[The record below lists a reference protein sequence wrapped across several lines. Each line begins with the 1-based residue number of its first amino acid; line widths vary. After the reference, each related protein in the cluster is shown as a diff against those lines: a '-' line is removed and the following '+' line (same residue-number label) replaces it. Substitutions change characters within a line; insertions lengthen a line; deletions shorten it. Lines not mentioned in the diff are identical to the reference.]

1 MKSIGMSRENSQ
13 LLEIK
18 NVSKEFDGLRALDD
32 VSFAMSRGEILGL
45 IGPNGAGKTTLFNIV
60 SGFFRVTSGEVFFN
74 GVNIT
79 SVRDHKRPYF
89 GIARTFQNIKLF
101 PDLNVIENVL
111 VGRHPKTRSNLVDV
125 ALHLPLHKKE
135 ERECRRKVLDILEF
149 LEIGELADVR
159 AGDLAYGQQRLVE
172 LARALALEP
181 SLLLLD
187 EPAAGLNSH
196 EVEELEEKLR
206 TANASG
212 VSILCVEHNMKLI
225 MSISDN
231 IVVLNYGKKIA
242 SGSPEQIS
250 KNEIVVEAYLG
261 KGTV

>member
-1 MKSIGMSRENSQ
+1 MNAIGIRGENLR

-18 NVSKEFDGLRALDD
+18 NVTKEFDGLRALED
-32 VSFAMSRGEILGL
+32 VSLAMSKGEILGL

-60 SGFFRVTSGEVFFN
+60 SGTYPVTSGEVFFN

-79 SVRDHKRPYF
+79 SVRDYKRPHF

-101 PDLNVIENVL
+101 PELNVIENVML
-111 VGRHPKTRSNLVDV
+111 GRHSKTRSNLVHV
-125 ALHLPLHKKE
+125 AFHLPLHGKE
-135 ERECRRKVLDILEF
+135 EEESRKKVIDILDF
-149 LEIGELADVR
+149 LEIRQLAPIR
-159 AGDLAYGQQRLVE
+159 AGDLPYGQQRLVE

-196 EVEELEEKLR
+196 EVEELEKKLR
-206 TANASG
+206 VSNESG
-212 VSILCVEHNMKLI
+212 ISILCVEHNMKLI
-225 MSISDN
+225 MSLSDN

-242 SGSPEQIS
+242 SGSPEEIS
-250 KNEIVVEAYLG
+250 NNHLVIEAYLG
-261 KGTV
+261 KGSA